1 MSREKIKIL
10 LIEDE
15 PFDVRRI
22 ENTVRLFKD
31 RIHIRKVVSN
41 GKMAIDLLKTEPGKY
56 DVVIMD
62 FQIAGGLIGEELI
75 RRIKAIDSTL
85 QIIVVTKMTID
96 ITDYEFANSLLEAG
110 AIWYCTKYPG
120 DIEDYIYQ
128 PTDFVLSIFN
138 AYEKRKLEKDRLHS
152 TKKMQKSA
160 DDVLLKKQL
169 VGRSPAMELLRQQ
182 IDQCAGSDTPVLIQ
196 GASGTGKESIA
207 VNIHYRSNRRLEN
220 FVPINC
226 ASLPDHLVE
235 SELFGYEK
243 GAFTGANTKK
253 PGLFEIANRG
263 TIFLDEI
270 TELPLSAQA
279 TLLRVLQDGEIDKI
293 GRTKKVKVDV
303 RVIAATNTDIVRE
316 IKEKRFR
323 EDLFYRLNVFPIFVP
338 PLMLRRED
346 IPLLV
351 RHFIN
356 LFSENMS
363 REKPQVDDNAMQ
375 LLAKY
380 DWPGNVREVQNVV
393 QRLLFTKGKIL
404 TREHIRVALGMMS
417 PHSEPD
423 DPFSYFREEQ
433 NIVPLRQVE
442 REFRARYIRFV
453 REKAHSDAAAAK
465 MLGLAPPNYHRM
477 CKELGLK

>member
-1 MSREKIKIL
+1 MAREKIKIL

-15 PFDVRRI
+15 LFDVRRI

-31 RIHIRKVVSN
+31 RIRISDVVSN
-41 GKMAIDLLKTEPGKY
+41 GKMAIELLKKDSGKY

-75 RRIKAIDSTL
+75 RRIKAIDATL
-85 QIIVVTKMTID
+85 QIIVVTKMTINL
-96 ITDYEFANSLLEAG
+96 TDYEFANSLLEAG

-138 AYEKRKLEKDRLHS
+138 AYEKGKLEKEKLRS

-160 DDVLLKKQL
+160 DDVLQKKQL
-169 VGRSPAMELLRQQ
+169 IGKSSAMEALYRQ
-182 IDQCAGSDTPVLIQ
+182 IDQCADSDSPILIQ

-207 VNIHYRSNRRLEN
+207 VNIHYRSERRLEN

-226 ASLPDHLVE
+226 ASLPDNLVE

-243 GAFTGANTKK
+243 GAFTGANTNK
-253 PGLFEIANRG
+253 PGLFEVAHRG

-293 GRTKKVKVDV
+293 GRTQKVNVNV
-303 RVIAATNTDIVRE
+303 RVIAATNKEIMRE
-316 IKEKRFR
+316 VKEKRFR

-338 PLMLRRED
+338 PLTQRRED

-351 RHFIN
+351 EHFIS
-356 LFSENMS
+356 LFSQNMS
-363 REKPQVDDNAMQ
+363 REKPVLETSAMQ
-375 LLAKY
+375 LLEQY
-380 DWPGNVREVQNVV
+380 DWPGNIREVQNVV
-393 QRLLFTKGKIL
+393 QRLLFTKEKKVP
-404 TREHIRVALGMMS
+404 RENVRAALGMMHNPITES
-417 PHSEPD
+417 LFFEFND
-423 DPFSYFREEQ
+423 EQ
-433 NIVPLRQVE
+433 AILPLRQVE
-442 REFRARYIRFV
+442 RAFREKYIRFV
-453 REKAHSDAAAAK
+453 GKKAHSDAEAARL
-465 MLGLAPPNYHRM
+465 LGLAPSNFHRL
-477 CKELGLK
+477 CKDLGLK